1 MSQVGSTSIS
11 GLQPSEIV
19 AQYLTAAPVNVE
31 RLASALGLRI
41 LQDFLGEYSG
51 KIERDTLGFKITV
64 NTTDSP
70 VRQRFTIAHE
80 IGHYVLHRDL
90 IGDGISDDAMYRS
103 RLGGFYETQAN
114 QYAAYILMPPGLFR
128 QKFREGAKT
137 ADALAGIFDVSS
149 LAAEYRIKNLGLS
162 L

>member
-1 MSQVGSTSIS
+1 MSQVGSTSIT

-19 AQYLTAAPVNVE
+19 AQYLGTAPVNVE

-41 LQDFLGEYSG
+41 MQDFLGDYSG
-51 KIERDTLGFKITV
+51 KIERDPLGFKVTV
-64 NTTDSP
+64 NATDSH

-90 IGDGISDDAMYRS
+90 IGDGITDDAMYRS

-128 QKFREGAKT
+128 QKYREGART
-137 ADALAGIFDVSS
+137 PEALATLFDVSS
-149 LAAEYRIKNLGLS
+149 QAAEYRIKNLALVP
-162 L
+162 